1 MIINNVNKSHTVQ
14 STLNQHHGKVSQNFS
29 NNKMQNSH
37 FMTNGEIILTND
49 PKIKTK
55 TAQINDGLSPFLLN
69 LCQ

>member
-1 MIINNVNKSHTVQ
+1 MIINNVYKSHTVQ

-55 TAQINDGLSPFLLN
+55 TA
-69 LCQ
+69 